1 MDSSTGFSPALLVDQ
16 TSQNELVRRK
26 LEMDSLRKRLGD
38 TATSEQKLRESCE
51 GFEAIFLQKMW
62 EQMRK
67 SVPKEGFMHSKDEEM
82 YQSLFDVELCKK
94 MAGAG
99 GIGLA
104 DMLYEQLSQQLVNSG
119 RTTSPGSYRIPL
131 EIAPA
136 GLAAVYAAG
145 QKSSSPAPADE
156 KLTAEYLYSSS
167 SAAPDSDKEE
177 TAPGRAIEKALH
189 DLKLSLEQAPQEDA
203 RNAVGEWARFRDMAT
218 GMASVPAASPVSAQ
232 AEKNHAPGV
241 SSSSRTGPEPGTE
254 AAAASGNSAAPSEA
268 TATAANAATGSVA
281 PAGQPEDKKIADAT
295 RLFGRRQKG
304 KAEKTAPAA
313 KTAHAQPRGMAP
325 EDTLWPLANDG
336 GVVVG
341 HFGWEDDKTQGRRQW
356 SSGVRI
362 AAPDQSPVRAVLE
375 GTVVYAGQRDGFGN
389 TVVLEHRDGFRS
401 YYSNLGEASV
411 RVGDKISRGSEFAK
425 ITMQAPSQAG
435 RENSASLFF
444 ELKKGEMALNP
455 ENAIA
460 RQGA

>member
-1 MDSSTGFSPALLVDQ
+1 
-16 TSQNELVRRK
+16 
-26 LEMDSLRKRLGD
+26 
-38 TATSEQKLRESCE
+38 
-51 GFEAIFLQKMW
+51 
-62 EQMRK
+62 
-67 SVPKEGFMHSKDEEM
+67 MHSKDEEM

-136 GLAAVYAAG
+136 GLAAAYAAG
-145 QKSSSPAPADE
+145 RESSSPAPADE
-156 KLTAEYLYSSS
+156 KLTAEYLYSSP
-167 SAAPDSDKEE
+167 SAAPDSDNEE
-177 TAPGRAIEKALH
+177 TAPGREIEKALQ
-189 DLKLSLEQAPQEDA
+189 DLKLSLKQAPQEEA
-203 RNAVGEWARFRDMAT
+203 RNAVGEWARFRDLAT
-218 GMASVPAASPVSAQ
+218 GMAPAPAASPVSAQ
-232 AEKNHAPGV
+232 AENSHAPGV
-241 SSSSRTGPEPGTE
+241 SSPSRTGVEPGTE
-254 AAAASGNSAAPSEA
+254 AAIASGNSAAPSDVAA
-268 TATAANAATGSVA
+268 TATAAPTVAAASPVT
-281 PAGQPEDKKIADAT
+281 PAGQPEGDKLADAA

-313 KTAHAQPRGMAP
+313 RTAQTQPRGMAP
-325 EDTLWPLANDG
+325 EGTLWPLANDG

-375 GTVVYAGQRDGFGN
+375 GTVVYAGQRDDFGN

-411 RVGDKISRGSEFAK
+411 RVGDKLSRGSEFAK
-425 ITMQAPSQAG
+425 ITIPAPSQAG
-435 RENSASLFF
+435 RENTASLFF

-455 ENAIA
+455 ENAIT